1 MLGFETMSNGGG
13 FSHDYCLILMQG
25 LQVASVC
32 QSSTAA
38 LMGSGVALYLCQVP
52 SLSLARC
59 TWDWLLLPRD
69 LKRPA
74 RPGGFCSTSRSCV
87 LLPLWWCAV
96 DSGCLEGRLT
106 NCLIG

>member
-59 TWDWLLLPRD
+59 TGIGSCFPGISKD
-69 LKRPA
+69 LHVLEDFVQHQGHA
-74 RPGGFCSTSRSCV
+74 CCFHSGGAQWILAV
-87 LLPLWWCAV
+87 LKV
-96 DSGCLEGRLT
+96 G
-106 NCLIG
+106 